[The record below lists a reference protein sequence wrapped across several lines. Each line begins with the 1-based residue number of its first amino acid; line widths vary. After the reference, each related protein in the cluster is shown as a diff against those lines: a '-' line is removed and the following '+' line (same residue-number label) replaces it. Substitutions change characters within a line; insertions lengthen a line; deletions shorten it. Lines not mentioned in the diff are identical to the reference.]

1 MSARQTTAIILAA
14 GVAHRLAPITDHT
27 QKCLLEVGG
36 RPILAWMLEAL
47 RAAGVG
53 RTVVVVG
60 HCADQVAAV
69 TRSFPP
75 DMPIECVD
83 NPDYRQGSAVSLA
96 RGRHLIAGGP
106 TLIMDAD
113 VVFPREFL
121 RRLLAAPAPNA
132 LLVDRGFA
140 DTGEEVKIYAQ
151 ASRVIALGKK
161 VVPETWDGVGEGVG
175 FFKCGAE
182 AGGELVQLLDQVI
195 EASGGAC
202 EYEDALHLLVG
213 RQPVQAVDVTGLPWT
228 EVDFAEDLRRARL
241 EVFPEIARREGHER
255 A

>member
-1 MSARQTTAIILAA
+1 MPAREPTAVILAA
-14 GVAHRLAPITDHT
+14 GVAHRLAPLTDHT

-36 RPILAWMLEAL
+36 RPILAWMLDAL

-53 RTVVVVG
+53 RVAIVVG
-60 HCADQVAAV
+60 HCADQVAALGA
-69 TRSFPP
+69 PP
-75 DMPIECVD
+75 DMAIECLH
-83 NPDYRQGSAVSLA
+83 NPDYRKGSAVSLA
-96 RGRHLIAGGP
+96 RARHLLADGP

-121 RRLLAAPAPNA
+121 RRLLAAPASNA

-151 ASRVIALGKK
+151 ADRVIALGKK

-175 FFKCGAE
+175 FFKCGPE
-182 AGGELVQLLDQVI
+182 AGAELVVLLDQVI
-195 EASGGAC
+195 EASDGAC
-202 EYEDALHLLVG
+202 EYEDALHLLVS
-213 RQPVQAVDVTGLPWT
+213 RQPVQGVDVTGLPWT

-241 EVFPEIARREGHER
+241 EVFPEIARREGHGR
-255 A
+255 G